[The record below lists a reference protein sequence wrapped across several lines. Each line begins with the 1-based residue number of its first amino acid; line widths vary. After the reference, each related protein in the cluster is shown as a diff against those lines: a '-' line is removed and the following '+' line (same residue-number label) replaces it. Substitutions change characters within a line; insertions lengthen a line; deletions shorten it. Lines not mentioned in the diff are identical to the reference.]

1 MKSAKSQSQNNVFCG
16 RIHIF
21 LTRIFPISEKS
32 ALNLNSNF
40 NLDNE
45 TDYTRIED
53 DETENRDLYNSLWSV
68 QDYFRNPLQLY
79 EPAKF
84 AEFEKAVNT
93 INTAFANF
101 KLEVN
106 DDDEE
111 KRSKMKEI
119 DYDSVDVEMKSNGQI
134 VYFPKFLTSFNL
146 LELQLNDPSF
156 RRQILTEILFL
167 FQYLTGDFLDQ
178 I

>member
-1 MKSAKSQSQNNVFCG
+1 
-16 RIHIF
+16 

-40 NLDNE
+40 NLENE

-53 DETENRDLYNSLWSV
+53 EETENRDLYNSLWSV

-79 EPAKF
+79 EPVKF

-106 DDDEE
+106 DDEEE

-119 DYDSVDVEMKSNGQI
+119 DYDSIDVEMNSNGQI

-167 FQYLTGDFLDQ
+167 FQYLTGDYQL
-178 I
+178 